1 MVKDVKKNSARHERH
16 VYFLKTWMKFQE
28 RKKNLK
34 WKTHWMGINSELEY
48 IAVETCQNEAQ
59 REKNTLKK

>member
-1 MVKDVKKNSARHERH
+1 
-16 VYFLKTWMKFQE
+16 MKFQD

-34 WKTHWMGINSELEY
+34 WKTHWMGIYSELEY
-48 IAVETCQNEAQ
+48 IAIETRQNEAQ

>member
-1 MVKDVKKNSARHERH
+1 
-16 VYFLKTWMKFQE
+16 MKFQE